1 MKRFFSLI
9 VSLLLLL
16 TPVLAMGEAAE
27 YTDGNF
33 TFSCPAGW
41 SVMTLEAIDELV
53 ATAEKDG
60 NEMYKLV
67 LEGTRAQ
74 MEELG
79 MIIVTSDDMISS
91 INIIPQDAG
100 AEVTNEMLA
109 AMKDGVIEELT
120 ASVADISFPAEPAM
134 LDLADGRQALLVQ
147 YSMPLFDDYALLGS
161 RAYAGVGN
169 TLFVIEVTSE
179 PDRAEADAE
188 ALSLVLSS
196 LRAN

>member
-1 MKRFFSLI
+1 MKRFFSLM

-120 ASVADISFPAEPAM
+120 SMMDVSFPEEPAM

>member
-1 MKRFFSLI
+1 MKRFFSLM

-100 AEVTNEMLA
+100 AEVTNEVLA

-120 ASVADISFPAEPAM
+120 SMMDVSFPEEPAM